1 MSLKEIKNN
10 GENKKNISRMIKGYR
25 DMARI
30 NIELAE
36 KSMNADNEA
45 LTKYELFL
53 SESEDCDCKKGR
65 HLLR

>member
-36 KSMNADNEA
+36 KSIKSDNEA